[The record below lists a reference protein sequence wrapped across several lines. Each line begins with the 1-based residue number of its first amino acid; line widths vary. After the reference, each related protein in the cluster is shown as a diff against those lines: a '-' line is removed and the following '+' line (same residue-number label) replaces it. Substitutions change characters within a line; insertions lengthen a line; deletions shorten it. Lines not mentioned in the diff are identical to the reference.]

1 MVLKL
6 DKDID
11 KTIFDYLLISHTNLF
26 SELIPKK
33 RITPLEISR
42 LRVGSWQLYAHLCP
56 ELELEE
62 EKNSEKL
69 KNLKISI
76 NLVSL
81 LNGKVFMEEGT
92 HG

>member
-42 LRVGSWQLYAHLCP
+42 LRVGSCQVYAHLCP
-56 ELELEE
+56 ELELE
-62 EKNSEKL
+62 KNYSEKI

-76 NLVSL
+76 NLVSFL
-81 LNGKVFMEEGT
+81 KGMCF
-92 HG
+92 HGGRDT